1 MTEEKTQY
9 WTIDELVGLT
19 ETVQTA
25 EVDHQGKI
33 VKFQW
38 CELVEAEEPKLN
50 IDEKLSEEEKQIL
63 YMELG
68 KQRSL
73 GMIDKANEKNPEDV
87 SITSKNWDLL
97 PSTLKYK
104 LQNRMLGV
112 KTEDFLAG

>member
-1 MTEEKTQY
+1 MTEEETQY

-25 EVDHQGKI
+25 EIEHQGKI
-33 VKFQW
+33 VKLQW
-38 CELVEAEEPKLN
+38 CELVESEEPKAD
-50 IDEKLSEEEKQIL
+50 IDETLPEGEKQTL

-68 KQRSL
+68 KRRSL
-73 GMIDKANEKNPEDV
+73 GMIDKANKKNPEGT
-87 SITSKNWDLL
+87 SITSENWDLL